1 MSIKIII
8 SKSTKKATVFSIN
21 QYIIL
26 IFITSSTKIIKT
38 MSKITVSDQ
47 FVDIYQ
53 NLTKENQVENIN
65 KLSKEELYLLLIYAI
80 DNLDEENPI
89 LIENMKTFE
98 NEGMEI
104 FDIQDDNGTSN
115 PVLLKL
121 IKASGSKYIIFD
133 EVVDKSGNKVKL

>member
-1 MSIKIII
+1 
-8 SKSTKKATVFSIN
+8 
-21 QYIIL
+21 
-26 IFITSSTKIIKT
+26 

-80 DNLDEENPI
+80 DNIDPENTI

-133 EVVDKSGNKVKL
+133 EVVDKSGNKVKFKKK

>member
-1 MSIKIII
+1 
-8 SKSTKKATVFSIN
+8 
-21 QYIIL
+21 
-26 IFITSSTKIIKT
+26 

-89 LIENMKTFE
+89 LKENMKTFE

-104 FDIQDDNGTSN
+104 LNIQMDRKTKN

-121 IKASGSKYIIFD
+121 IEDSSNEYIIFD
-133 EVVDKSGNKVKL
+133 EVVDQLGNEVTL

>member
-1 MSIKIII
+1 
-8 SKSTKKATVFSIN
+8 
-21 QYIIL
+21 
-26 IFITSSTKIIKT
+26 

-89 LIENMKTFE
+89 LKENMKTFE

-104 FDIQDDNGTSN
+104 LNIQMDRKTKN

-121 IKASGSKYIIFD
+121 IEDSGNEYIIFD
-133 EVVDKSGNKVKL
+133 EVVDQLGNEVTL

>member
-1 MSIKIII
+1 
-8 SKSTKKATVFSIN
+8 
-21 QYIIL
+21 
-26 IFITSSTKIIKT
+26 

-89 LIENMKTFE
+89 LKENMKTFE

-104 FDIQDDNGTSN
+104 LNIQMDRKTKN

-121 IKASGSKYIIFD
+121 IEASGNEYIIFD
-133 EVVDKSGNKVKL
+133 EVVDQLGNEVTL